1 MEFEIFDI
9 KDETEY
15 DANVFAANLL
25 IDDQEVFEMAREGY
39 DVVYIAKEMNLNVNI
54 LLVKMNEMNKRG
66 YDFRVPYAPSREF
79 LGRIDDEIGE
89 L

>member
-9 KDETEY
+9 KDATEY

-25 IDDQEVFEMAREGY
+25 IDEQEVLEMAHEGY
-39 DVVYIAKEMNLNVNI
+39 DVVYIARELNLNVNI
-54 LLVKMNEMNKRG
+54 LLVKLNEMNKNG
-66 YDFRVPYAPSREF
+66 YDLRVPYEPPRKF
-79 LGRIDDEIGE
+79 LVSINDEVGE

>member
-25 IDDQEVFEMAREGY
+25 IDDQEVLEMAREGY

-54 LLVKMNEMNKRG
+54 LLVKLNEMSKKG
-66 YDFRVPYAPSREF
+66 CDLRVPYEPPRKF
-79 LGRIDDEIGE
+79 LGHIDDEIGE